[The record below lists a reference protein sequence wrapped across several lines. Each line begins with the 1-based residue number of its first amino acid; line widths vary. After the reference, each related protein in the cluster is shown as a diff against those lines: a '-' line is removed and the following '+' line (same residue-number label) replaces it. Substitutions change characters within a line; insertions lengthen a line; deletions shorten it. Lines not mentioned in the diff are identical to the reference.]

1 MKLFPS
7 GREPT
12 HFEQRSLSSN
22 STPLLPPPRVIMR
35 GVNHSCILTH
45 FSTFESVI
53 YADRREGAQGSNVT
67 HKVAGS
73 PAVPAPVR
81 TIGPRG
87 KGETSY
93 IHIAV
98 DVKGHLAKSPRIFR
112 ISSCIQIWQR
122 LRKVSSRNLSG
133 QDPPPCPPAF
143 VPNISCNY
151 SREILPKALKLVSL
165 LRR

>member
-35 GVNHSCILTH
+35 GVNHSCIFTH
-45 FSTFESVI
+45 VSTFESVI
-53 YADRREGAQGSNVT
+53 YADCRQEGRRSNVT
-67 HKVAGS
+67 HKVA
-73 PAVPAPVR
+73 VLAPVR